1 VKPDPYRADHADED
15 GERAAKSRRLT
26 GLWRRAFG
34 NTAPGGASSTPSPT
48 RGRSGGFSA
57 PGVAEG
63 TRREGAPGR
72 VVGALGAPDP
82 DTLHTVQRGTL
93 TAVRRCETAAPA
105 TTNDAAIEPAVQ
117 SVQPAIRRFTGA
129 KRTARVG
136 PLRFTPEER
145 ERLHAAATA
154 HGYWGESGFAADVT
168 LAFIDGRF
176 FIDLPLAEERR
187 RTHVFRAQALRHL
200 NRIGHN
206 VNQIA
211 RAFNGAYE
219 PPADFR
225 RTLDEL
231 RHLLTQI
238 AEALRQPTDST
249 EV

>member
-1 VKPDPYRADHADED
+1 MTHDPHHPDRTLDEPVPLT
-15 GERAAKSRRLT
+15 KSPTLMGRL
-26 GLWRRAFG
+26 RQAFG
-34 NTAPGGASSTPSPT
+34 QGAPGGASSPPSPT
-48 RGRSGGFSA
+48 QGRTGGISA
-57 PGVAEG
+57 PGVAEKA
-63 TRREGAPGR
+63 RREGAPGQE
-72 VVGALGAPDP
+72 VGAGGGTDP
-82 DTLHTVQRGTL
+82 DTLHTVQRDTL
-93 TAVRRCETAAPA
+93 DAVRSSET
-105 TTNDAAIEPAVQ
+105 TTTDDAAGEPAVQ

-136 PLRFTPEER
+136 PLRFTPGER
-145 ERLHAAATA
+145 ERLHTSAAA

-176 FIDLPLAEERR
+176 FVDLPLAEERR

-225 RTLDEL
+225 HTLDDL
-231 RHLLTQI
+231 HHLLTQI
-238 AEALRQPTDST
+238 AEALRQPTDE